1 MAQTIIY
8 ILFSLPSLA
17 ILIATV
23 VLNFRGNCSVMIKR
37 SMSAMLIVVAL
48 SMLCYAQYYNPKSES
63 WPVRIT
69 IEKADNEF
77 GYRLVS
83 VEM

>member
-48 SMLCYAQYYNPKSES
+48 SMLCYAQYYNPYLAARYS
-63 WPVRIT
+63 WGFDFVYSFINTVFIT
-69 IEKADNEF
+69 FAK
-77 GYRLVS
+77 
-83 VEM
+83 